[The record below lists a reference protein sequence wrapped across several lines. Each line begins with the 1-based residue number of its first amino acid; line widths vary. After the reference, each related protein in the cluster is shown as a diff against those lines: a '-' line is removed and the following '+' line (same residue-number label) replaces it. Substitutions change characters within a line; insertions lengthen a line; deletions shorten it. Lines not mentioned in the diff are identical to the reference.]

1 MFGWQF
7 IGILLTVCVCGTQQ
21 QQQLQ
26 MKQLRTLHKWSDLSI
41 DVVGANQA
49 KNNHFLPVDI
59 DVEYGDEGRH
69 RTFLTIPRLSTGTPF
84 TLATVA
90 SSDND
95 VVDNPRLE
103 AYPSSSWHLTT
114 NNCSG
119 IISAIRTYVSKH
131 PQQATI
137 IS

>member
-1 MFGWQF
+1 MFGLQF
-7 IGILLTVCVCGTQQ
+7 IGILLSVCVCGTQQ

-26 MKQLRTLHKWSDLSI
+26 IKQLRTLHKWSDLSI
-41 DVVGANQA
+41 DVAGAHQA

-114 NNCSG
+114 SNCSG

-131 PQQATI
+131 PQQART
-137 IS
+137 